1 MPFPPGQRREW
12 HVFPAAN
19 RKGKNSMILH
29 CMRQATWEKRKDKE
43 LWGHRNIAADGFIHC
58 TSPEYWWRIAPNF
71 ENESAA
77 LVIVCIDETKLHAEV
92 RYEDG
97 GDCGR
102 LYPHIYGLVNR
113 DAVTAVLPF
122 LRDTQGRYIK
132 NSELKE
138 FADQ

>member
-1 MPFPPGQRREW
+1 MGAAQRQGT
-12 HVFPAAN
+12 V
-19 RKGKNSMILH
+19 G
-29 CMRQATWEKRKDKE
+29 
-43 LWGHRNIAADGFIHC
+43 
-58 TSPEYWWRIAPNF
+58 
-71 ENESAA
+71 A